1 MSRKTIVIII
11 MSVLALLLIP
21 FAAMQ
26 FTDEVDWKLWDFVL
40 MGLLLM
46 GTGVLCGITLH
57 RVKSLKYRIVIC
69 AVIVIKLILIWA
81 ELAVGVFGSPF
92 SGS

>member
-1 MSRKTIVIII
+1 MRRKTIIIII
-11 MSVLALLLIP
+11 MSVLALLLIL

-46 GTGVLCGITLH
+46 GTGLLCGFALN

-69 AVIVIKLILIWA
+69 AVIVIMLILIWA
-81 ELAVGVFGSPF
+81 ELAVGVFGAPF